1 MSASPRQDT
10 DSCQIFYIEQMQ
22 QYDRDAS
29 SIHTTSVG
37 TEESNKKED
46 SGSRPPSAPPH
57 EKDMEPGTE
66 PPPASSKSKTTEP
79 GTEPPPAS
87 SMSNKPDKVSGT
99 GPPPSS
105 PKENVGLSSDTSSVL
120 KDYEELQSVLEEMDD
135 EEKELH
141 QQIMKDAEAH
151 PEPTDYCLFEQLP
164 PLWKQ
169 IQKRG
174 RNVGFQ
180 TLEMRLRVYT
190 PPPSKRQQKNRVTR
204 VLV

>member
-1 MSASPRQDT
+1 MSVSPCQDT
-10 DSCQIFYIEQMQ
+10 DSSQIFYIGQMQ
-22 QYDRDAS
+22 QYDRDAL

-37 TEESNKKED
+37 TEESNEEED

-57 EKDMEPGTE
+57 EKDMEPGAE
-66 PPPASSKSKTTEP
+66 PPPTSSKSKTTEP

-105 PKENVGLSSDTSSVL
+105 PKENVGLSSDTSSAL
-120 KDYEELQSVLEEMDD
+120 KNYEELQSVLEEMDD
-135 EEKELH
+135 EEKELR

-151 PEPTDYCLFEQLP
+151 LEPTDYCLFEQLP

-180 TLEMRLRVYT
+180 TLEMRLRV
-190 PPPSKRQQKNRVTR
+190 
-204 VLV
+204 

>member
-10 DSCQIFYIEQMQ
+10 DSSQIFYIEQMQ

-37 TEESNKKED
+37 TEESNKEED

-57 EKDMEPGTE
+57 EKEMEQ
-66 PPPASSKSKTTEP
+66 

-105 PKENVGLSSDTSSVL
+105 PKENVGLSSDTSSAL

-135 EEKELH
+135 EEKELR

-151 PEPTDYCLFEQLP
+151 LEPTDYCLFEQLP

-174 RNVGFQ
+174 RNVEFQ
-180 TLEMRLRVYT
+180 TLEMRLRV
-190 PPPSKRQQKNRVTR
+190 
-204 VLV
+204 